1 MRIITNLDNKTWK
14 NQETLKDIQQQIQSQ
29 HAQNTEKYQDLRQN
43 VLDDR
48 QNVLD
53 DRQNVLD
60 DRRHSIN
67 GWAKTFLF
75 VFSVVSALM
84 YLEVRDIL
92 KETEIALKETKKIQ
106 QKAEKEA
113 EIALKETKK
122 IQQKA
127 EIALREIENYKK
139 DAKHALESKLFRN
152 KELDKGT
159 KQKVE
164 KYGTKFQRLI
174 LSARQ
179 EDDYE
184 KAIALWNNII
194 TIARRKDDKKSLA
207 GGYFK
212 LGYSYGKLGNEEKAI
227 DAYKKVTEIESN
239 DYEAYNNMGD
249 AYLKLKEYQEAIGA
263 YKEVIKITSDVHKAL
278 YPKLVKI
285 TPDDFAT
292 DNLLQLSID
301 HDITFEVDLS
311 MIFADDNFK
320 AYDNMGY
327 AYGELKEYQKAIDA
341 YKEAIKIKPDKHET
355 HYNMG
360 NAYRKLKEYQKA
372 IDAYKEA
379 IKIKPDYHKAKR
391 SLDSVLKQLEEQ

>member
-14 NQETLKDIQQQIQSQ
+14 NQEPLKDIQQQMQSQ
-29 HAQNTEKYQDLRQN
+29 HAQNTEKYQNLRQD
-43 VLDDR
+43 VLNDQRRNTEKYQNLR
-48 QNVLD
+48 QDVLNNQ
-53 DRQNVLD
+53 RRSVNSWMSVL
-60 DRRHSIN
+60 I
-67 GWAKTFLF
+67 F
-75 VFSVVSALM
+75 VFSAVSAVGGFA
-84 YLEVRDIL
+84 YYN
-92 KETEIALKETKKIQ
+92 IQ
-106 QKAEKEA
+106 QEA
-113 EIALKETKK
+113 EIALEKTKELR
-122 IQQKA
+122 QEA

-139 DAKHALESKLFRN
+139 DAKHILDSAKLLRQ
-152 KELDKGT
+152 KVLDKRT

-164 KYGTKFQRLI
+164 IYGTKFQRLI

-249 AYLKLKEYQEAIGA
+249 AYLKLKEHQEAIGA

>member
-1 MRIITNLDNKTWK
+1 
-14 NQETLKDIQQQIQSQ
+14 
-29 HAQNTEKYQDLRQN
+29 
-43 VLDDR
+43 
-48 QNVLD
+48 
-53 DRQNVLD
+53 
-60 DRRHSIN
+60 
-67 GWAKTFLF
+67 
-75 VFSVVSALM
+75 M

-194 TIARRKDDKKSLA
+194 TIARRKDDCNGLTI
-207 GGYFK
+207 
-212 LGYSYGKLGNEEKAI
+212 L
-227 DAYKKVTEIESN
+227 DT
-239 DYEAYNNMGD
+239 
-249 AYLKLKEYQEAIGA
+249 
-263 YKEVIKITSDVHKAL
+263 KIAL
-278 YPKLVKI
+278 
-285 TPDDFAT
+285 
-292 DNLLQLSID
+292 
-301 HDITFEVDLS
+301 
-311 MIFADDNFK
+311 
-320 AYDNMGY
+320 
-327 AYGELKEYQKAIDA
+327 
-341 YKEAIKIKPDKHET
+341 
-355 HYNMG
+355 
-360 NAYRKLKEYQKA
+360 
-372 IDAYKEA
+372 
-379 IKIKPDYHKAKR
+379 
-391 SLDSVLKQLEEQ
+391 